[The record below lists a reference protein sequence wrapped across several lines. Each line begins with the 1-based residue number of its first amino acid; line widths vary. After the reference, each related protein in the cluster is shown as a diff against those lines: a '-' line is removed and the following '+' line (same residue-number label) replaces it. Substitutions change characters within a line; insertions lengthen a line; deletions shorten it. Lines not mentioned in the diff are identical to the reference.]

1 MLKSGVGRS
10 RSTLPPIFVR
20 TEKFVP
26 LPTLEKLSS
35 CFVFLFTKILTNMA
49 KGSIISLM
57 KGKLGQMVLYKVTNS
72 NNKQT
77 QGAREYV
84 AEVANPQTAAQNAQ
98 RMKLAPASNFY
109 RGLAVILDHSW
120 QGVKY
125 GNDSRQY
132 FMKMALSNANGSV
145 FPFVLK
151 GEKRFIPGEY
161 PIARGSLAPVFVND
175 INANQQIVSSLADN
189 GDLDVTGPFASVVAS
204 LLQSNPT
211 LAAQDQLTV
220 VATYEHDGSYY
231 PLYRR
236 ILLNVNDLGD
246 TEAQSFQTICHKN
259 GMEITGVD
267 GQLAFRLGSLV
278 GEDDDAEFQPISDV
292 CVGAAIIISRRNG
305 DGNQTGNWLRSAA
318 DLFVTDEFLAKWMSA
333 DQYAAAIA
341 SYSKS
346 TTATTSDYYLN
357 QSGTENAGTPAI
369 EQVSVASNVLFPQ
382 LTGTPFQL
390 ILSQVYDPSTNKSYY
405 VIEET
410 DDSWLIYRLI
420 SSVATG
426 TWVEMNAITKTAAPS
441 GPAFEFISR
450 EQADTILGRSNSSGG
465 RYPAPAPI
473 APSTS
478 DFFGLFTINH
488 RPSLTEEAI
497 PVTAVLFKVDET
509 NLGISIPT
517 LTFDDSQGD
526 RKTMLFKGS
535 GNELEQNGLQLSSD
549 TQRTAISEQFST
561 EVVSSFRQFAI
572 DEVAY
577 VDWATLDDVYPFLT
591 FTF

>member
-1 MLKSGVGRS
+1 M
-10 RSTLPPIFVR
+10 
-20 TEKFVP
+20 
-26 LPTLEKLSS
+26 LEKLSS
-35 CFVFLFTKILTNMA
+35 CFVFLFTKKPTIMA

-72 NNKQT
+72 NNKQS

-98 RMKLAPASNFY
+98 RMKLAPAANFY

-175 INANQQIVSSLADN
+175 INANQQILSSLADN

-211 LAAQDQLTV
+211 LAAQDQVTV

-231 PLYRR
+231 PLFRR

-278 GEDDDAEFQPISDV
+278 GEGDDAEFQAISDA

-333 DQYAAAIA
+333 EQYAEAIA

-346 TTATTSDYYLN
+346 TTATTSDKYLN
-357 QSGTENAGTPAI
+357 QSGGENAGAPAI

-390 ILSQVYDPSTNKSYY
+390 ILSQVYNPSTNKSYY

-410 DDSWLIYRLI
+410 DDSWQTYRLL

-426 TWVEMNAITKTAAPS
+426 TWVEMNAISKTAAPA
-441 GPAFEFISR
+441 GPAFEFVSR
-450 EQADTILGRSNSSGG
+450 QQADAILGRDSSNPG
-465 RYPAPAPI
+465 RYPAPDHRIPEG
-473 APSTS
+473 S
-478 DFFGLFTINH
+478 DF
-488 RPSLTEEAI
+488 
-497 PVTAVLFKVDET
+497 
-509 NLGISIPT
+509 LGIVTVDLPASVAGTAGTVSAVAFKTEGGELAVAVPWKQNEGEGAPYPT
-517 LTFDDSQGD
+517 SLFQAENFEFSVSPVEIADGQASDAVWSRLMAKAQEMFPAMEFDEIVGYDW
-526 RKTMLFKGS
+526 
-535 GNELEQNGLQLSSD
+535 EQILAD
-549 TQRTAISEQFST
+549 
-561 EVVSSFRQFAI
+561 
-572 DEVAY
+572 
-577 VDWATLDDVYPFLT
+577 YPFLS

>member
-1 MLKSGVGRS
+1 M
-10 RSTLPPIFVR
+10 
-20 TEKFVP
+20 
-26 LPTLEKLSS
+26 LEKLSS
-35 CFVFLFTKILTNMA
+35 CFVFLFTKKPTIMA

-72 NNKQT
+72 NNKQS

-98 RMKLAPASNFY
+98 RMKLAPAANFY

-175 INANQQIVSSLADN
+175 INANQQILSSLADN
-189 GDLDVTGPFASVVAS
+189 GDLDVTGSFASVVAS

-211 LAAQDQLTV
+211 LVAQDQVTV

-231 PLYRR
+231 PLFRR

-278 GEDDDAEFQPISDV
+278 GEGDDAEFQPVSDA

-333 DQYAAAIA
+333 EQYAAAIA

-357 QSGTENAGTPAI
+357 QSGTENAGAPAI

-410 DDSWLIYRLI
+410 DDSWQTYRLL

-426 TWVEMNAITKTAAPS
+426 TWVEMNAITKTAAPA

-450 EQADTILGRSNSSGG
+450 AQADAILGRDNSSQG
-465 RYPAPAPI
+465 RYPAPAPV
-473 APSTS
+473 
-478 DFFGLFTINH
+478 
-488 RPSLTEEAI
+488 I
-497 PVTAVLFKVDET
+497 PEGSNFLGVISANVPAAGNWLGGRVSAVLFKPTDTTMSVM
-509 NLGISIPT
+509 IPAYYPNGQENDCYPFT
-517 LTFDDSQGD
+517 EANRIFTVSDTAIVFGDSTGQDAINAALQAAAQADFPALTFDEC
-526 RKTMLFKGS
+526 T
-535 GNELEQNGLQLSSD
+535 NED
-549 TQRTAISEQFST
+549 WSEVRN
-561 EVVSSFRQFAI
+561 E
-572 DEVAY
+572 
-577 VDWATLDDVYPFLT
+577 YPFLS
-591 FTF
+591 FEF

>member
-1 MLKSGVGRS
+1 
-10 RSTLPPIFVR
+10 
-20 TEKFVP
+20 
-26 LPTLEKLSS
+26 
-35 CFVFLFTKILTNMA
+35 MA

-98 RMKLAPASNFY
+98 RMKLAPAANFY

-175 INANQQIVSSLADN
+175 INSAQAIISSLADN
-189 GDLDVTGPFASVVAS
+189 GDLDVTGPFADVVAS
-204 LLQSNPT
+204 LLQTNHT

-246 TEAQSFQTICHKN
+246 TAAQSFQTICHKN
-259 GMEITGVD
+259 GVEITGVD
-267 GQLAFRLGSLV
+267 GHLAFRLGSLV
-278 GEDDDAEFQPISDV
+278 GEGDDAEFQPVSDV
-292 CVGAAIIISRRNG
+292 CVGAAIIISRHSG
-305 DGNQTGNWLRSAA
+305 DGNQPGNWLRSAA
-318 DLFVTDEFLAKWMSA
+318 DLFVTDEYLAKWMSA

-346 TTATTSDYYLN
+346 TSSTSSDKYLN
-357 QSGTENAGTPAI
+357 QSGGENEGAPAY
-369 EQVSVASNVLFPQ
+369 ENVTVASNVIFPQ

-390 ILSQVYDPSTNKSYY
+390 VLGQVYNPSTNKSYY

-410 DDSWLIYRLI
+410 EDDWTTYRLL

-426 TWVEMNAITKTAAPS
+426 TWVEMNHITKTAAPA
-441 GPAFEFISR
+441 GPAFEFVSR
-450 EQADTILGRSNSSGG
+450 AQADTILGRSNSSGG
-465 RYPAPAPI
+465 RYPAPDHRIPSDSDFLGI
-473 APSTS
+473 ITVNLPSTVTGTAGKVS
-478 DFFGLFTINH
+478 AVIHGASFEDCTLTIPSSEPVVEGGPYGMKLFQADDFNFT
-488 RPSLTEEAI
+488 PS
-497 PVTAVLFKVDET
+497 PVTIIDAAAK
-509 NLGISIPT
+509 N
-517 LTFDDSQGD
+517 
-526 RKTMLFKGS
+526 
-535 GNELEQNGLQLSSD
+535 
-549 TQRTAISEQFST
+549 AISQYVNEQF
-561 EVVSSFRQFAI
+561 EVQYP
-572 DEVAY
+572 D
-577 VDWATLDDVYPFLT
+577 ATLAGVIYDKWDGLNTDYPFLS